1 MITLKKG
8 EIGPLVEMLQLA
20 LQRAGYTTGISG
32 NFNEELESEF
42 ENELMKGD
50 EA

>member
-1 MITLKKG
+1 MTTQ
-8 EIGPLVEMLQLA
+8 LVEK
-20 LQRAGYTTGISG
+20 ISD
-32 NFNEELESEF
+32 FDEELESEF